1 MASQRRTERNALA
14 SLVQDAIDK
23 GATTV
28 EEIHKSIV
36 DLPLRI
42 LEESELLRGPAK
54 EVMRVQDHTIGAI
67 YDLIRDI
74 NRRVGTLASELLTEA
89 TKPTGAR
96 AQPGVKHHGH
106 AGTASP
112 RADRRGS
119 VSSPRGHGP
128 AVTNPLPKTA
138 KGLTRASSTS
148 QG

>member
-1 MASQRRTERNALA
+1 MATHRSTERNAPTKLI
-14 SLVQDAIDK
+14 QDAIDK

-74 NRRVGTLASELLTEA
+74 NRRVGTLASELLTETA
-89 TKPTGAR
+89 KAKGAR
-96 AQPGVKHHGH
+96 AQATPKHHGPV
-106 AGTASP
+106 GTTP
-112 RADRRGS
+112 
-119 VSSPRGHGP
+119 H
-128 AVTNPLPKTA
+128 
-138 KGLTRASSTS
+138 
-148 QG
+148 